1 MSETTAKRPKG
12 LGDLY
17 SGDHRAMKH
26 REWRGVKDTM
36 YDYWR
41 WLKLLAMLGG
51 KLGPVSVQLVKALK
65 RYRWMMSYLTT
76 PAFADRHT
84 VGLRGYELRYT
95 HEQFFALLQNSA
107 AMVRD
112 LLERDAHLNPK
123 SKKAAAL
130 REKTVIFD
138 EMMPFQLMAGFPTLK
153 GIPLQ
158 MIPVFE
164 AGEVDQQANM
174 YYIDAIEHFGLASD
188 VCPLPGAEC
197 GCAVVD
203 DYPDAGKLF
212 ISSTMPCDGSVVST
226 MYMERYFRHL
236 DCYQITPP
244 QRFNE
249 DQVQEYAVKNLKG
262 AIRFIEE
269 HMGVT
274 FDWDAY
280 FKVMAR
286 HNEETKFMLDK
297 WDINCTPYP
306 QICGAGLALHR
317 EYEFQIASS
326 LDDYFVKADRRVN
339 RMMLKG
345 YERDKALDNKARYR
359 AIVWSCPAHY
369 YSNFTYWAQNCWG
382 IKTLVDM
389 ECMLTHHF
397 YDLEDKEA
405 SLVDMAK
412 GYERMTMR
420 SHSNG
425 GYVNALDE
433 CWKMCKKFNA
443 NIVFM
448 YNHVSCKNFAGLQG
462 LFEDQARERGIHL
475 IWIEHD
481 LMDPRTVSRK
491 AMRDRVNRYMITVF
505 RAEPL
510 DPSLVDYDDDLTW

>member
-1 MSETTAKRPKG
+1 MRNEKKAKG
-12 LGDLY
+12 LGSLY
-17 SGDHRAMKH
+17 RADRRSMTR
-26 REWRGVKDTM
+26 REWRGLKDTL
-36 YDYWR
+36 YDYFR
-41 WLKLLAMLGG
+41 WLKVLGMLGA
-51 KLGPVSVQLVKALK
+51 KLAPTLPQMTKALT
-65 RYRWMMSYLTT
+65 RYRWMVSYLTT
-76 PAFADRHT
+76 PAFLDRHT
-84 VGLRGYELRYT
+84 IGLRGDELRLC
-95 HEQFFALLQNSA
+95 HEQFYAVLQNSA
-107 AMVRD
+107 QMVHD
-112 LLERDAHLNPK
+112 ILERDENLNGK
-123 SKKAAAL
+123 SKRAAKL

-138 EMMPFQLMAGFPTLK
+138 EMMPIQLMAGFPTLK

-158 MIPVFE
+158 MIPIFE
-164 AGEVDQQANM
+164 AGEIDQQANM
-174 YYIDAIEHFGLASD
+174 YYIDAIEHFGLAPD

-203 DYPDAGKLF
+203 DYPRIAKLYV
-212 ISSTMPCDGSVVST
+212 SSTMPCDGSVVST
-226 MYMERYFRHL
+226 MYTERYFK
-236 DCYQITPP
+236 DIDSYQITPP
-244 QRFNE
+244 QRFLE
-249 DQVQEYAVKNLKG
+249 DEVQEYAVKNIKG
-262 AIRFIEE
+262 CIKFIEDR
-269 HMGVT
+269 MNVK

-280 FKVMAR
+280 FKTMAR
-286 HNEETKFMLDK
+286 HNEETRFMMEK
-297 WDINCTPYP
+297 WDINCTDYP

-326 LDDYFVKADRRVN
+326 LDEFFVKADRKVN
-339 RMMLKG
+339 KMMLRA
-345 YERDKALDNKARYR
+345 YEKAKKRGEKPKYR

-382 IKTLVDM
+382 VKTLVDM

-397 YDLEDKEA
+397 YDLEDREK
-405 SLVDMAK
+405 SLIDMAK

-433 CWKMCKKFNA
+433 CWKMCEKFNA

-475 IWIEHD
+475 IWVEHD

-491 AMRDRVNRYMITVF
+491 AMRDRVNRYMTTVF

-510 DPSLVDYDDDLTW
+510 DPSLMDYDDDLTW

>member
-1 MSETTAKRPKG
+1 MATAERKKG
-12 LGDLY
+12 LGNLY
-17 SGDHRAMKH
+17 SAKHRAMRH
-26 REWRGVKDTM
+26 REWRGFKDTI
-36 YDYWR
+36 YDYFR
-41 WLKLLAMLGG
+41 WLKLLGLLGG
-51 KLGPVSVQLVKALK
+51 KLFPVLPQMAKALF
-65 RYRWMMSYLTT
+65 RYRWIVSYLTT
-76 PAFADRHT
+76 PAFVDRHT
-84 VGLRGYELRYT
+84 IGLRDYDLRYT
-95 HEQFFALLQNSA
+95 HEQFYALLQNSV
-107 AMVRD
+107 AMVKD
-112 LLERDAHLNPK
+112 ILERDENLNPK

-130 REKTVIFD
+130 REKTIIFD
-138 EMMPFQLMAGFPTLK
+138 EMMPIQVMAGFPTLK

-158 MIPVFE
+158 MIPIFE

-174 YYIDAIEHFGLASD
+174 YYIDAIEHFGLAPD
-188 VCPLPGAEC
+188 VCPLPAAEC

-203 DYPDAGKLF
+203 DYPKIGKLYV
-212 ISSTMPCDGSVVST
+212 SSIMPCDGSVVSC
-226 MYMERYFRHL
+226 MYTERYFKEL

-249 DQVQEYAVKNLKG
+249 EEQEYAVKNIKG
-262 AIRFIEE
+262 CIKFIEDR
-269 HMGVT
+269 MNVK

-280 FKVMAR
+280 FSVMKR
-286 HNEETKFMLDK
+286 HNTETQYMMDK
-297 WDINCTPYP
+297 WDINCTDYP

-326 LDDYFVKADRRVN
+326 LDDYFVKADEKVN
-339 RMMLKG
+339 KLMMKG
-345 YERDKALDNKARYR
+345 YEHAKKVGDKPLYR

-397 YDLEDKEA
+397 YDLEDKEK

-433 CWKMCKKFNA
+433 CWKMCEKFNA

-462 LFEDQARERGIHL
+462 LFEDQARDHGINL
-475 IWIEHD
+475 IWVEHD

-491 AMRDRVNRYMITVF
+491 AMRDRVNRYMTTVF
-505 RAEPL
+505 RAQPL
-510 DPSLVDYDDDLTW
+510 DPSLVDYDDDITW

>member
-1 MSETTAKRPKG
+1 MATAERKKG
-12 LGDLY
+12 LGNLY
-17 SGDHRAMKH
+17 SAKHRAMRH
-26 REWRGVKDTM
+26 REWRGFKDTI
-36 YDYWR
+36 YDYFR
-41 WLKLLAMLGG
+41 WLKLLGLLGG
-51 KLGPVSVQLVKALK
+51 KLFPVLPQMAKALF
-65 RYRWMMSYLTT
+65 RYRWIVSYLTT
-76 PAFADRHT
+76 PAFVDRHT
-84 VGLRGYELRYT
+84 IGLRDYDLRYT
-95 HEQFFALLQNSA
+95 HEQFYALLQNSV
-107 AMVRD
+107 AMVKD
-112 LLERDAHLNPK
+112 ILERDENLNPK

-130 REKTVIFD
+130 REKTIIFD
-138 EMMPFQLMAGFPTLK
+138 EMMPIQVMAGFPTLK

-158 MIPVFE
+158 MIPIFE

-174 YYIDAIEHFGLASD
+174 YYIDAIEHFGLAPD
-188 VCPLPGAEC
+188 VCPLPAAEC

-203 DYPDAGKLF
+203 DYPKIGKLYV
-212 ISSTMPCDGSVVST
+212 SSIMPCDGSVVSC
-226 MYMERYFRHL
+226 MYTERYFKEL

-249 DQVQEYAVKNLKG
+249 EEVQEYAVKNIKG
-262 AIRFIEE
+262 CIKFIEDR
-269 HMGVT
+269 MNVK

-280 FKVMAR
+280 FSVMKR
-286 HNEETKFMLDK
+286 HNTETQYMMDK
-297 WDINCTPYP
+297 WDINCTDYP

-326 LDDYFVKADRRVN
+326 LDDYFVKADEKVN
-339 RMMLKG
+339 KLMMKG
-345 YERDKALDNKARYR
+345 YEHAKKVGDKPLYR

-397 YDLEDKEA
+397 YDLEDKEK

-433 CWKMCKKFNA
+433 CWKMCEKFNA

-462 LFEDQARERGIHL
+462 LFEDQARDHGINL
-475 IWIEHD
+475 IWVEHD

-491 AMRDRVNRYMITVF
+491 AMRDRVNRYMTTVF
-505 RAEPL
+505 RAQPL
-510 DPSLVDYDDDLTW
+510 DPSLVDYDDDITW

>member
-1 MSETTAKRPKG
+1 MKTEKRKKG
-12 LGDLY
+12 LGSLY
-17 SGDHRAMKH
+17 RADRRSMTR
-26 REWRGVKDTM
+26 REWRGLSDTL
-36 YDYWR
+36 YDYLR
-41 WLKLLAMLGG
+41 WLKVLGMLGA
-51 KLGPVSVQLVKALK
+51 KLAPTLPQMTKALT
-65 RYRWMMSYLTT
+65 RYRWMVSYLTT
-76 PAFADRHT
+76 PAFLDRHT
-84 VGLRGYELRYT
+84 IGLRGDELRLC
-95 HEQFFALLQNSA
+95 HEQFYAVLQNSA
-107 AMVRD
+107 QLVHDILARD
-112 LLERDAHLNPK
+112 ENLNGK
-123 SKKAAAL
+123 SKKAARL
-130 REKTVIFD
+130 REKTIIFD
-138 EMMPFQLMAGFPTLK
+138 EMMPIQLMAGFPTLK

-158 MIPVFE
+158 MIPIFE
-164 AGEVDQQANM
+164 AGEIDQQANM
-174 YYIDAIEHFGLASD
+174 YYIDAIEHFGLAPD
-188 VCPLPGAEC
+188 VCPLPAAEC
-197 GCAVVD
+197 GCAVTD
-203 DYPDAGKLF
+203 DYPRIAKLYV
-212 ISSTMPCDGSVVST
+212 SSTMPCDGSVVSC
-226 MYMERYFRHL
+226 MYTERYFKDI

-244 QRFNE
+244 QRFLE
-249 DQVQEYAVKNLKG
+249 DEVQEYAVKNIKG
-262 AIRFIEE
+262 CIQFIEDR
-269 HMGVT
+269 MNVK

-280 FKVMAR
+280 FKTMAR
-286 HNEETKFMLDK
+286 HNEETRFMMEK
-297 WDINCTPYP
+297 WDINCTDYP

-326 LDDYFVKADRRVN
+326 LDEFFVKADRKVN
-339 RMMLKG
+339 KMMLRA
-345 YERDKALDNKARYR
+345 YEKAKKRGEKPRYR

-397 YDLEDKEA
+397 YDLEDREK
-405 SLVDMAK
+405 SLIDMAK

-433 CWKMCKKFNA
+433 CWKMCEKFNA

-475 IWIEHD
+475 IWVEHD

-491 AMRDRVNRYMITVF
+491 AMRDRVNRYMTTVF